1 MPARIREAIAR
12 FSGEE
17 HNLTRQRIAQICGR
31 PHVAYL
37 VAVLIAAVGGAGGAG
52 RVTAAK
58 PKPVS
63 WKTIDDA
70 ILRVNDEA
78 VKDWSVY
85 QTGKKRDPLLLQI
98 GNRFLLIE
106 VQDRQVFEVDPSK
119 IARKS
124 DAEVDWDPADRP
136 SQPLA
141 TSDWKAGDIG
151 AAMQIGT
158 TIVSE
163 KRVIDLQLPHPPDLG
178 DLPVRSGGPQQRR
191 R

>member
-1 MPARIREAIAR
+1 MRKRLGMLLLFSVVCPAGPVRA
-12 FSGEE
+12 
-17 HNLTRQRIAQICGR
+17 
-31 PHVAYL
+31 
-37 VAVLIAAVGGAGGAG
+37 
-52 RVTAAK
+52 AAK
-58 PKPVS
+58 SKPVP

-78 VKDWSVY
+78 VKDWNVY

-106 VQDRQVFEVDPSK
+106 VHDQQVFEVDPSK

-141 TSDWKAGDIG
+141 TSDWTAGDVG
-151 AAMQIGT
+151 AAMQIAM

-163 KRVIDLQLPHPPDLG
+163 KRVLNLELPHPPDLG
-178 DLPVRSGGPQQRR
+178 DLPVRSGGPQQQRR